1 MSKFLLRANYTQ
13 SGVGGLLKEG
23 GSKRREAL
31 QATIEGVGGTLESF
45 YYALGDTDLFLI
57 ADLPDKETATAVS
70 LIVKAAGVLEIS
82 VTQLLEP
89 EAIDA
94 ASQKSVPYRVPGS

>member
-13 SGVGGLLKEG
+13 AGVGGLLKEG

-45 YYALGDTDLFLI
+45 YFALGDTDLFLI

-70 LIVKAAGVLEIS
+70 LSVKAAGVLEVL
-82 VTQLLEP
+82 VTELLEP

-94 ASQKSVPYRVPGS
+94 ASKKSVPYRVPGN

>member
-1 MSKFLLRANYTQ
+1 MAKFLLRANYTQ
-13 SGVGGLLKEG
+13 SGVSGLLKEG

-45 YYALGDTDLFLI
+45 YYAIGDTDLFMI

-70 LIVKAAGVLEIS
+70 LIINAAGVLELKI
-82 VTQLLEP
+82 TELLEP

-94 ASQKSVPYRVPGS
+94 ASQKSVPYRVPGA